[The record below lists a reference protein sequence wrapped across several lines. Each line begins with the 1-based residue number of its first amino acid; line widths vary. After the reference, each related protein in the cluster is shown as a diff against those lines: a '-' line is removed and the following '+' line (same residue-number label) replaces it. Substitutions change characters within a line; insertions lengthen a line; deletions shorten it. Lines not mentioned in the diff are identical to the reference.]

1 MSKLFGLPLILGLVA
16 FVIGWLA
23 AKFAAWVGAR
33 AANLEVPQQDR
44 AIRALEANL
53 RVVRKDAD
61 EATEK
66 LATTT
71 QELIT
76 LRESLDNLEE
86 TLQFREGELAEARKA
101 VKDESS
107 KVAELRRTLTDRAE
121 ETIRANASARDYET
135 ELSVLKAGASVIVD
149 EVARLEAERDE
160 LTNRQRA
167 LESGAA
173 DRDDAAS
180 PALGPDKFMSDC

>member
-16 FVIGWLA
+16 FVIGWVA

-33 AANLEVPQQDR
+33 AANLEVPAQDR
-44 AIRALEANL
+44 AIRALEASL

-76 LRESLDNLEE
+76 LRDSLDNLEE
-86 TLQFREGELAEARKA
+86 TLQFRESELAEARQA

-107 KVAELRRTLTDRAE
+107 KVVELRRSLTDRAE

-135 ELSVLKAGASVIVD
+135 ELSVFKAGASVIVD

-167 LESGAA
+167 LDSGAT
-173 DRDDAAS
+173 DRDDAVS
-180 PALGPDKFMSDC
+180 PATGPDKFMSDC